1 LWPDPSCQPAVPNSL
16 EKDGKG
22 GKDGSGPSSLS
33 RPSPPPR
40 FPHPL
45 ALMVACVL
53 IAAALTWVLPA
64 GTYERREDPATGR
77 NVVVPGTYK
86 RVEQQPVDPFQA
98 FVAIPKGIAD
108 AASVIGLIFL
118 IGGAFTVVERTGTF
132 LRLVHSLVRRM
143 KRRGILVIPVA
154 SIAFSLG
161 GITMQMQEELI
172 AFVPVLLLLVRQLGF
187 QPVTAVAM
195 SLGAAAVG
203 AAFSPV
209 NPFQVVVAQ
218 KVAELPP
225 ASGLGFRLAF
235 LLPALGL
242 WILGT
247 MYHARRTRVVP
258 STAGPVEQARLG
270 GRDLTIILAIL
281 AAFAIYIYG
290 AQRLG
295 WEFNELAGLFF
306 AVGVLAGL
314 LGRLGV
320 GGTTDAFAD
329 GFRSITLAALLV
341 GFARAIY
348 VVLNEGQIV
357 DTIVHGLF
365 TPIAELPTTL
375 AALGMMVVQSVIHVP
390 VPSTSSQAVLTLPL
404 LVPLSD
410 LIGLS
415 RQVTVL
421 AYQYGAGLCEI
432 VTPTNGALMAMLV
445 AAGVRYEEWLKFVV
459 PLYAGLMAL
468 AALALALGV
477 AIGLS

>member
-1 LWPDPSCQPAVPNSL
+1 MP
-16 EKDGKG
+16 
-22 GKDGSGPSSLS
+22 
-33 RPSPPPR
+33 RPS

-45 ALMVACVL
+45 TLLVGCVL
-53 IAAALTWVLPA
+53 LAAALTWLLPA
-64 GTYERREDPATGR
+64 GTYERREDQATGR
-77 NVVVPGTYK
+77 SVVVPGTYQ

-98 FVAIPKGIAD
+98 LVAIPKGIVD

-132 LRLVHSLVRRM
+132 VRLVHGLVRRM

-161 GITMQMQEELI
+161 GIMMQMQEELI

-187 QPVTAVAM
+187 TPVTAVAM

-209 NPFQVVVAQ
+209 NPFQVVIAQ
-218 KVAELPP
+218 KVAELPS

-235 LLPALGL
+235 LLPALAL

-247 MYHARRTRVVP
+247 MYHAKRTRVTP
-258 STAGPVEQARLG
+258 DASAPEERAPLS
-270 GRDLTIILAIL
+270 GRDVTILLAIL

-295 WEFNELAGLFF
+295 WEFNELAALFF

-314 LGRLGV
+314 LGGLGV
-320 GGTTDAFAD
+320 GGTTDAFVD
-329 GFRSITLAALLV
+329 GFRSMTLAALLV
-341 GFARAIY
+341 GFARSIY

-365 TPIAELPTTL
+365 TPIAGLPTTL
-375 AALGMMVVQSVIHVP
+375 AALGMMVVQGVIHVP

-432 VTPTNGALMAMLV
+432 VTPTNGALMAMLA
-445 AAGVRYEEWLKFVV
+445 AAGVRYEDWLKFVV
-459 PLYAGLMAL
+459 PLGAGLVVL
-468 AALALALGV
+468 AALALTLGV
-477 AIGLS
+477 AIGLT